1 MLPPPSSDLHPTQSN
16 QIKLTMSSSTQLS
29 SKRASTRFSTY
40 SASPSV
46 ANTVKTSLTSDSAQQ
61 EIADIE
67 DGLEKLNNKKLASQR
82 FVPSQEKSE
91 NLSKLALGAKLE
103 RALGRRMGGQD
114 AVMRVKERASGL
126 KNEKIEEIREPEKTV
141 IA

>member
-1 MLPPPSSDLHPTQSN
+1 MDFNQSHTPPEN
-16 QIKLTMSSSTQLS
+16 QLTMSSAQLH

-40 SASPSV
+40 SAAPSV

-61 EIADIE
+61 EIKDIE
-67 DGLEKLNNKKLASQR
+67 DGLEKLDNKKLQSQR

-103 RALGRRMGGQD
+103 RALGRRMGSQD
-114 AVMRVKERASGL
+114 AVMRVKKGVASED
-126 KNEKIEEIREPEKTV
+126 NEKVEETRQPKKAV
-141 IA
+141 LA

>member
-1 MLPPPSSDLHPTQSN
+1 
-16 QIKLTMSSSTQLS
+16 MSSTGQLA

-40 SASPSV
+40 SAAPSV

-61 EIADIE
+61 EIKDIE
-67 DGLEKLNNKKLASQR
+67 EGLEKLDNKKLASQR
-82 FVPSQEKSE
+82 FVPSAEKTE

-103 RALGRRMGGQD
+103 RALGRRMGSQD
-114 AVMRVKERASGL
+114 AVMRVKKAVASGEE
-126 KNEKIEEIREPEKTV
+126 NEKIEDIREPEKAV

>member
-1 MLPPPSSDLHPTQSN
+1 MAPSLASN
-16 QIKLTMSSSTQLS
+16 
-29 SKRASTRFSTY
+29 RFSTY
-40 SASPSV
+40 SAAPSV

-61 EIADIE
+61 EIKDIE
-67 DGLEKLNNKKLASQR
+67 DGLEKLDNKKLASQR

-103 RALGRRMGGQD
+103 RALGRRMGSQD
-114 AVMRVKERASGL
+114 AVMRVKKAVAPGVE
-126 KNEKIEEIREPEKTV
+126 NEKMEEIREPEKAV

>member
-1 MLPPPSSDLHPTQSN
+1 
-16 QIKLTMSSSTQLS
+16 MSSTSQLA

-40 SASPSV
+40 SAAPSV

-61 EIADIE
+61 EIKDIE
-67 DGLEKLNNKKLASQR
+67 DGLEKLDNKKLASQR

-103 RALGRRMGGQD
+103 RALGRRMGSQD
-114 AVMRVKERASGL
+114 AVMRVKKAVAPGEE
-126 KNEKIEEIREPEKTV
+126 NEKMEDIREPEKAI

>member
-1 MLPPPSSDLHPTQSN
+1 MAPSLA
-16 QIKLTMSSSTQLS
+16 

-40 SASPSV
+40 SAAPSV

-61 EIADIE
+61 EIKDIE
-67 DGLEKLNNKKLASQR
+67 DGLEKLDNKKLASQR

-103 RALGRRMGGQD
+103 RALGRRMGSQD
-114 AVMRVKERASGL
+114 AVMRAKKAASPGEE
-126 KNEKIEEIREPEKTV
+126 NEKMEEIREPEKAV

>member
-1 MLPPPSSDLHPTQSN
+1 
-16 QIKLTMSSSTQLS
+16 MSSTSQLA

-40 SASPSV
+40 SAAPSV

-61 EIADIE
+61 EIKDIE
-67 DGLEKLNNKKLASQR
+67 DGLEKLDNKKLASQR

-103 RALGRRMGGQD
+103 RALGRRMGSQD
-114 AVMRVKERASGL
+114 AVMRVKKAVAPGEE
-126 KNEKIEEIREPEKTV
+126 NEKMEQIREPEKTV

>member
-1 MLPPPSSDLHPTQSN
+1 
-16 QIKLTMSSSTQLS
+16 MSSTSQLA

-40 SASPSV
+40 SAAPSV

-61 EIADIE
+61 EIKDIE
-67 DGLEKLNNKKLASQR
+67 EGLEKLDNKKLASQR
-82 FVPSQEKSE
+82 FVPSAEKTE

-103 RALGRRMGGQD
+103 RALGRRMGSQD
-114 AVMRVKERASGL
+114 AVMRVKKAVSPGHDD
-126 KNEKIEEIREPEKTV
+126 EKIEDIRDPEKAV